1 MDQRSNNFDF
11 SSSLLPNQINMDMD
25 GDDENDESFDASTGD
40 KCEDGKYLRHEEII
54 SSSRFRT
61 IHKAYNNES
70 GCEVAWCT
78 YEIHKRTDQEKKKK
92 LL

>member
-1 MDQRSNNFDF
+1 ME
-11 SSSLLPNQINMDMD
+11 
-25 GDDENDESFDASTGD
+25 GDDENEDSGEHPSTGD
-40 KCEDGKYLRHEEII
+40 TCEDGKYLRHDEII
-54 SSSRFRT
+54 SSSKFRT